1 MTSVTDAFATWT
13 MDEVMCNSLSSRQSN
28 RRTAKGSECKSYE
41 LTVYVNSFTAI
52 IRPKQD
58 DSDDDEKYSTSSP
71 GERSLNDMVF
81 GADTLEL
88 GRLDCC

>member
-41 LTVYVNSFTAI
+41 LTVYVNSVTAI

-58 DSDDDEKYSTSSP
+58 DSDDYVQYSTSSP
-71 GERSLNDMVF
+71 GERSLNDMIF
-81 GADTLEL
+81 GADTLTAV
-88 GRLDCC
+88 DA